1 MNRDELIALVTH
13 TLAIAQQRGDVPIIE
28 ICAELGSRLLIEEV
42 PPATEPE
49 YSLIAEVAPTEPEAP
64 SPEPTECPVCAE
76 RRARRNAAQQR
87 HRSKKRKAAHA
98 DG

>member
-49 YSLIAEVAPTEPEAP
+49 YSLIAEVAPTEPP
-64 SPEPTECPVCAE
+64 LPTECPVCAD
-76 RRARRNAAQQR
+76 RRARRNAVQQR